1 MFSRYEALNSA
12 ANIIANKRKKKKRGP
27 LKLKCEGKLIERLR
41 IKLRTLCK
49 T

>member
-12 ANIIANKRKKKKRGP
+12 ANIIANKRKKKRGP
-27 LKLKCEGKLIERLR
+27 LKLKCKGKLIERLR